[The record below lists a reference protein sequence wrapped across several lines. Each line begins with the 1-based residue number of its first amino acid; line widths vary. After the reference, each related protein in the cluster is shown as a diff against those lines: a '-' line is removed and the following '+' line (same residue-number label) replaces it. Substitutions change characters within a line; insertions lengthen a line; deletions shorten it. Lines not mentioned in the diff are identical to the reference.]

1 MKKIQIEIWSDV
13 VCPFCYIGKRNLESA
28 LQKFRSE
35 DDVEI
40 IWKSFQLDPDVI
52 SKPHQSAYEYL
63 AERYGRSIEWAQQA
77 HERVIE
83 MAKSV
88 GLDFR
93 FDKAKIA
100 NTFDAH
106 RLIQLAKKH
115 DRANEMEEVL
125 FKSYFTDGKD
135 ISEIS
140 ELVSLSKIVGLKS
153 EDAEK
158 VLQGS
163 DFGNAVRQDFIEAQ
177 QLGVKGVPFFVF
189 NRKYAISGAQPAD
202 EFLKMLEKLESE
214 SLPS

>member
-13 VCPFCYIGKRNLESA
+13 VCPFCYIGKRNFESA
-28 LQKFRSE
+28 LHKFGSSE
-35 DDVEI
+35 DVEV
-40 IWKSFQLDPDVI
+40 IWKSFQLDPEMI
-52 SKPHQSAYEYL
+52 SKPDQSAYEYL

-93 FDKAKIA
+93 FDRAKIA

-115 DRANEMEEVL
+115 DRANQMEEVL
-125 FKSYFTDGKD
+125 FQSYFTDGKD
-135 ISEIS
+135 ISDIS
-140 ELVSLSKIVGLKS
+140 ELVSLSKMVGIKS

-163 DFGNAVRQDFIEAQ
+163 DFGNAVRQDIIEAQ

-189 NRKYAISGAQPAD
+189 NRKYAVSGAQPAE
-202 EFLKMLEKLESE
+202 EFLMILEKIDSE
-214 SLPS
+214 MQPA

>member
-1 MKKIQIEIWSDV
+1 MKKIQVEIWSDV
-13 VCPFCYIGKRNLESA
+13 VCPFCYIGKRNLENA
-28 LQKFRSE
+28 LHKFGSKYA
-35 DDVEI
+35 VEI
-40 IWKSFQLDPDVI
+40 IWKSFQLDPDMV
-52 SKPHQSAYEYL
+52 SKSDQSAYEYL
-63 AERYGRSIEWAQQA
+63 AERYGRSMEWAQQA

-135 ISEIS
+135 ISDIS

-163 DFGNAVRQDFIEAQ
+163 DFGNAVRKDFIEAQ

-189 NRKYAISGAQPAD
+189 NRKYAVSGAQPAE
-202 EFLKMLEKLESE
+202 EFLMILEKIDSE
-214 SLPS
+214 MQPA